1 MAAKR
6 SKRGQFQKRRSSRRR
21 KPKFDLM
28 GAVQTVILGNVLT
41 TNAFSLNAWDFL
53 TNNETAPTKGTR
65 GGSNPALGMQVTL
78 KELLTEPFAGANGDP
93 NFTNVDIVWQN
104 MKTNAVPLLTQ
115 MIGIPIGFKVIRKL
129 SRKPILNPL
138 NRALKMA
145 GMNDVKVG

>member
-1 MAAKR
+1 
-6 SKRGQFQKRRSSRRR
+6 
-21 KPKFDLM
+21 L

-53 TNNETAPTKGTR
+53 TNNETARKKGMS
-65 GGSNPALGMQVTL
+65 GGLSLGFQVTL
-78 KELLTEPFAGANGDP
+78 KELLTQPFSGANGDP

-115 MIGIPIGFKVIRKL
+115 MIGIPIGFKVLRKL
-129 SRKPILNPL
+129 ARKPILNPL
-138 NRALKMA
+138 NRAMKMA